1 MSRTPDRLYALLPAV
16 HRARDG
22 ERGEPLRALLHVIN
36 EQVDRVEDD
45 IARLYENWFIETCE
59 DWVVPYLGDLIGYTP
74 VSVPEA
80 QAGEAS
86 ARTAQRTRLLV
97 PRKEVAKTLGFR
109 RRKGTLA
116 LLELLANDVA
126 GWPARAV
133 EFYALLGW
141 TQHINHQRLLRGRT
155 VDLRDDAALDR
166 LGGPFERLAH
176 TVDVR
181 RIGSSRTRGRF
192 NIPTVGVFVWRL
204 KAYSVTHA
212 PASCIESEGPH
223 CFTLSALGHDQPL
236 YTHPEPEPEPTH
248 IAGELELPVA
258 IGLRTLEERVSERPL
273 KTQTAAAYYGAGK
286 SLAIYAPDWPM
297 KGAPQP
303 VPREAIVPADLTD
316 WQYRATRGQIGIDP
330 ERGRLVFPTNHL
342 PRRGV
347 WVTYH
352 YAFSADMGGGEYPRT
367 LNEPRPSTLYKVTK
381 EPKEVAPA
389 AAGKATAKAT
399 GKAAGS
405 AAGNAGNA
413 AGKADEQVTFGT
425 IGAALAAW
433 RDAQQA
439 LGPAPQDDDTSEDAI
454 AWREAHARLRAAVIE
469 IQDSAVYAEPL
480 SIALDTGESLEIRA
494 ASRWRPIIR
503 LLDYQTSG
511 SDALTITGKAGSRFS
526 LDGIV
531 VSGRGVNVRGPDRYD
546 AYAVA
551 AGDLCEV
558 QIRHCTLVPGW
569 GLECDCEPQ
578 RPNEPSLELF
588 NTSAHITIEHSILGS
603 IFVVADEVRTDPVCI
618 TITDSIVDATSNDRV
633 AIGAPSLPFAFAVLT
648 IARTTVFGAVHTHA
662 IASAE
667 NAIFMGEIAVARRQL
682 GCMRFCYVTPG
693 SRTPR
698 RYRCQPDAVR
708 AAVDEIEP
716 PLSAPERALYLD
728 RETNRVR
735 PIFTSSRYG
744 EPAYAQ
750 LAIECAVEITRGA
763 DDESEMGAFHDLFQ
777 PQREANLRVRLQE
790 FTPAG
795 MEADIVFAN

>member
-22 ERGEPLRALLHVIN
+22 ARGEPLRALLSVIN

-45 IARLYENWFIETCE
+45 IDRLYENWFIETCE
-59 DWVVPYLGDLIGYTP
+59 DWVVPYIGDLIGYTP
-74 VSVPEA
+74 VSAPDA
-80 QAGEAS
+80 PDGDA
-86 ARTAQRTRLLV
+86 ARTARRTRLLV

-141 TQHINHQRLLRGRT
+141 TQHVNHLRLLRGRT

-166 LGGPFERLAH
+166 LDGPFERLAH

-192 NIPTVGVFVWRL
+192 NIPSVGVFVWRL
-204 KAYSVTHA
+204 RAYSVTHA

-248 IAGELELPVA
+248 IAGELELPVPIRRRA
-258 IGLRTLEERVSERPL
+258 LEERTSERPL

-286 SLAIYAPDWPM
+286 SLTIWAPDWPV

-316 WQYRATRGQIGIDP
+316 WQYRAARGQIGIDP
-330 ERGRLVFPTNHL
+330 ERGRLVFATNHL

-367 LNEPRPSTLYKVTK
+367 LSEPRPSTLYKVTK
-381 EPKEVAPA
+381 DAPPVSPP
-389 AAGKATAKAT
+389 GPPATF
-399 GKAAGS
+399 
-405 AAGNAGNA
+405 
-413 AGKADEQVTFGT
+413 ET

-433 RDAQQA
+433 RQAQQA
-439 LGPAPQDDDTSEDAI
+439 LGPAPADDDTSEAAV

-469 IQDSAVYAEPL
+469 IQDSAVYAEPI
-480 SIALDTGESLEIRA
+480 SIALEAGESLEIRA

-531 VSGRGVNVRGPDRYD
+531 VSGRGLQVRGPDHHD
-546 AYAVA
+546 ACAVA

-569 GLECDCEPQ
+569 GLDCDCEPQ

-588 NTSAHITIEHSILGS
+588 NTSAHIIIEHSIVGS
-603 IFVVADEVRTDPVCI
+603 IFVVADEVRTDPVGI

-633 AIGAPSLPFAFAVLT
+633 AIGAPNVPFAFAVLT

-662 IASAE
+662 IVSAD

-698 RYRCQPDAVR
+698 RYRCQPDAAR

-750 LAIECAVEITRGA
+750 LAIECAGEITRGA
-763 DDESEMGAFHDLFQ
+763 DDESEIGAFHDLFQ

>member
-16 HRARDG
+16 HRQRDG
-22 ERGEPLRALLHVIN
+22 ERGEPLRALLRVIN

-45 IARLYENWFIETCE
+45 IDRLYENWFIETCE

-74 VSVPEA
+74 VSAPEA
-80 QAGEAS
+80 QAGEAV
-86 ARTAQRTRLLV
+86 ARTASRTRLLV
-97 PRKEVAKTLGFR
+97 PRKEVARTLGFR

-133 EFYALLGW
+133 EFYALLAW
-141 TQHINHQRLLRGRT
+141 NQHVNHVRLLRGRT
-155 VDLRDDAALDR
+155 VDLRDGAALDR

-181 RIGSSRTRGRF
+181 RIGSARTRGRF
-192 NIPTVGVFVWRL
+192 NIPSVGVFVWRL
-204 KAYSVTHA
+204 RPYSVTHA

-236 YTHPEPEPEPTH
+236 YTRPEPEPEPTH
-248 IAGELELPVA
+248 IAGELELPVP
-258 IGLRTLEERVSERPL
+258 IGRRALEERSSERPL
-273 KTQTAAAYYGAGK
+273 ETQTAAAYYGAGK
-286 SLAIYAPDWPM
+286 SFAIWAPDWPV

-316 WQYRATRGQIGIDP
+316 WHYRATRGRIGIDP

-367 LNEPRPSTLYKVTK
+367 LNEPRPSTLYKVAK
-381 EPKEVAPA
+381 DKAPSAPA
-389 AAGKATAKAT
+389 PASAAGKSIGKSAGTSDEPATF
-399 GKAAGS
+399 
-405 AAGNAGNA
+405 
-413 AGKADEQVTFGT
+413 DT

-439 LGPAPQDDDTSEDAI
+439 LGSAPADDDSGDDAN

-469 IQDSAVYAEPL
+469 IQDSAVYAEQL
-480 SIALDTGESLEIRA
+480 NISLEAGESLEIRA
-494 ASRWRPIIR
+494 ASRWRPIIK
-503 LLDYQTSG
+503 LLDYMTSG
-511 SDALTITGKAGSRFS
+511 SDALTIAGKTGSRFS

-531 VSGRGVNVRGPDRYD
+531 VSGRGLQVRGPDRHD
-546 AYAVA
+546 AYALA

-569 GLECDCEPQ
+569 GLDCGCEPQ

-588 NTSAHITIEHSILGS
+588 NTSARISIEHSILGS
-603 IFVVADEVRTDPVCI
+603 IFVVADEVQTDPVCI
-618 TITDSIVDATSNDRV
+618 SITDSIVDATSNDRV
-633 AIGAPSLPFAFAVLT
+633 AIGAPNVPFAFAVLT

-662 IASAE
+662 VASAE
-667 NAIFMGEIAVARRQL
+667 NSIFMGEVFAARRQL

-708 AAVDEIEP
+708 AAVDDIAP
-716 PLSAPERALYLD
+716 PLSAAERVLYVD

-750 LAIECAVEITRGA
+750 LALECADEIKRGA